1 MKHLLLSALLLGSI
15 SSILLTSPILAQGDP
30 KVEFYCGRTQDINP
44 QPVTLAA
51 MHGSQKEIVIIVW
64 SNLPSIPARKRCEV
78 VSSNFQTAWDR
89 GSFNYVGSGVA
100 KNGLGLI
107 CALKNPEQI
116 CDVKNALFTL
126 RNGQQSKDKIQQ
138 LRGILSAK
146 VQGPI
151 YESNS
156 NFPSIDM
163 RYLIKALSAPRK

>member
-1 MKHLLLSALLLGSI
+1 MKHLLLSALLLASV
-15 SSILLTSPILAQGDP
+15 SSIPLTSPTLAQGNP

-51 MHGSQKEIVIIVW
+51 MPGSQKEIVIIAW
-64 SNLPSIPARKRCEV
+64 SDLINITARKRCEI
-78 VSSNFQTAWDR
+78 VSSNFQSAWDR

-116 CDVKNALFTL
+116 CDGKNILFTL

-138 LRGILSAK
+138 LREILGAK

-163 RYLIKALSAPRK
+163 RYLIKALSTPKK